1 MFDNVCKFLA
11 ENFSTN
17 FANWLLGK
25 NITFTK
31 LSPSE
36 LSLEPIRAD
45 AIILLQSDENILH
58 LEFQTLPKPD
68 VPFRMADYRL
78 RGYRRFPNKEMYQFV
93 IYLQQTSSELAYK
106 NDFRLTRTHHEFNII
121 RMWEQKTDSFL
132 QYPGLLPF
140 AALSQTDNRAQVLQ
154 QVAIEIEQIADQRQQ
169 SNVAASTAILAGLV
183 LDSDLILR
191 TLRSDIMRESV
202 IYQEIEAQ
210 GEEKGVAKGR
220 VLGREEEARL
230 IALKLL
236 NEGTNVDLIARVTG
250 LTVEQVQQL
259 RQN

>member
-25 NITFTK
+25 NINFTK

-68 VPFRMADYRL
+68 VPFRMTDYRL

-121 RMWEQKTDSFL
+121 RMWEQKTESFL
-132 QYPGLLPF
+132 QYPGLFEP
-140 AALSQTDNRAQVLQ
+140 N
-154 QVAIEIEQIADQRQQ
+154 
-169 SNVAASTAILAGLV
+169 
-183 LDSDLILR
+183 
-191 TLRSDIMRESV
+191 
-202 IYQEIEAQ
+202 
-210 GEEKGVAKGR
+210 
-220 VLGREEEARL
+220 
-230 IALKLL
+230 
-236 NEGTNVDLIARVTG
+236 
-250 LTVEQVQQL
+250 
-259 RQN
+259 